1 MLPDKLMA
9 VSLFTAKLLDG
20 LFGDWRP
27 NYHLSFPIDK
37 LKQLKSIGERSLDLN
52 DTHSA
57 CGDCLIDS

>member
-1 MLPDKLMA
+1 
-9 VSLFTAKLLDG
+9 LLDG

-57 CGDCLIDS
+57 CSDCLKDS